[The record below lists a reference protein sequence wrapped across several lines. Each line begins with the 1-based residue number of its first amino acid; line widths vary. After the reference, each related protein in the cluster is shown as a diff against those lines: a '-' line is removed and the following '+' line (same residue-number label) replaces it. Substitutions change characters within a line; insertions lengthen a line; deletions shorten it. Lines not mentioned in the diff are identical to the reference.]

1 MLPIAISIA
10 PSLWHQVTVA
20 RMSLAIFSPLLAD
33 GTKPSPSSDR
43 GAERA
48 AVFYSLIGS
57 AKLIGTILKRI
68 CAPYVPASPITPI
81 NRIEELLPWHVA
93 PSLETA
99 SPVSRID
106 TAQWWKAVLDFPT
119 YLLSMHWRMSR
130 QLL

>member
-68 CAPYVPASPITPI
+68 CATYVPASPITP
-81 NRIEELLPWHVA
+81 
-93 PSLETA
+93 STA
-99 SPVSRID
+99 SRSCCHG
-106 TAQWWKAVLDFPT
+106 TSLQAWKQQAQLAA
-119 YLLSMHWRMSR
+119 
-130 QLL
+130 